1 MARRGFVGP
10 LILLAIGLILLLNN
24 LGIIPWGIWKT
35 LWHYWPV
42 ILILLGLEILVCCG
56 DSKVTYLMAVLIGAI
71 MIFGSVVL
79 AMSGIPQSDNI
90 NNMTRAS
97 LNDTNLGGRDMNF
110 ADLKGA
116 NISNSNLDGANLN
129 FADLKNADLINAS
142 LNGANLNFASFEDAN
157 LSNASLSGANL
168 NFANLR
174 GANMAGAR
182 LDGANLF
189 GAGTSKSTICPDS
202 RPGPCW

>member
-10 LILLAIGLILLLNN
+10 LILLAIGFILLFNN
-24 LGIIPWGIWKT
+24 LGIIPWGIWMT
-35 LWHYWPV
+35 LWRYWPV
-42 ILILLGLEILVCCG
+42 ILILTGLEIIVCCG
-56 DSKVTYLMAVLIGAI
+56 DSKVTYLMAVLLGII
-71 MIFGSVVL
+71 IILGSVML
-79 AMSGIPQSDNI
+79 AMSDVPHSDYFK
-90 NNMTRAS
+90 NMTRAN
-97 LNDTNLGGRDMNF
+97 LNDTDLGGRDMNF

-116 NISNSNLDGANLN
+116 NLSNSNLDGANLN

-157 LSNASLSGANL
+157 LSNASLNGANL
-168 NFANLR
+168 NFANLK

-182 LDGANLF
+182 FDGTNLF
-189 GAGTSKSTICPDS
+189 GTGTSKSTICPDS